1 MLIGLLRFSRAA
13 LLLFFPLAVLAQAEV
28 DLPGAKDH
36 PLLQRFTG
44 SWLVGY
50 QQRAFEQTL
59 WAASARIK
67 DWDHLSEVTAFE
79 GRITRLSYLS
89 PMGKPPLEVH
99 RNHTQALQ
107 AAGFTPLWT
116 CERDCDKLF
125 WTWHRHLKPQE
136 GLSYLDASTTTAKGS
151 RYNVRNPLTGGEQV
165 RFWTGRLAQPDGSA
179 VIVQVVSS
187 QAINALTDRSATWV
201 QILEP
206 KPMASG
212 QVLVNAQAL
221 QGSLAAQGHV
231 AVDGLLFDTGKA
243 TLRSE
248 SQTQLDELAA
258 LLKRQAQWKVYIVG
272 HTDNEGSLDANLA
285 LSQARAESVVA
296 ALQRQGI
303 APARVLARG
312 VASLAP
318 KASNADEAGR
328 ARNRRV
334 ELVLQ

>member
-13 LLLFFPLAVLAQAEV
+13 LLLLFPLAVLAQAEV

-36 PLLQRFTG
+36 PLLQRFSG

-50 QQRAFEQTL
+50 QQQAFEQTL
-59 WAASARIK
+59 WAASARVK
-67 DWDHLSEVTAFE
+67 DWDHLSDVTAFE
-79 GRITRLSYLS
+79 GRVTRLSYLS
-89 PMGKPPLEVH
+89 PKGKSPLEVH

-107 AAGFTPLWT
+107 AAGFGALWT

-125 WTWHRHLKPQE
+125 WTWQRHLKPQE
-136 GLSYLDASTTTAKGS
+136 SLSYLDASTSTAKGS
-151 RYNVRNPLTGGEQV
+151 RYNVSRPLTGGAQV
-165 RFWTGRLAQPDGSA
+165 RFWTGRLAQADGSA

-187 QAINALTDRSATWV
+187 PAVNELTERTATWV

-206 KPMASG
+206 KPMQTG
-212 QVLVNAQAL
+212 QVVVNATAL
-221 QGSLAAQGHV
+221 QGGLAAQGHV
-231 AVDGLLFDTGKA
+231 VVGGLLFDTGKA

-248 SQTQLDELAA
+248 SQPQLDELAA
-258 LLKRQAQWKVYIVG
+258 LLKSQPQWKVYIVG
-272 HTDNEGSLDANLA
+272 HTDNVGSLEANLA

-328 ARNRRV
+328 AKNRRV